1 VVPRTPGCRVPHGER
16 ATHRVRPSSQPRPEE
31 REVAGPRWCCHG
43 SSRQRRLGLE
53 PRVAVAWL
61 HVVLS
66 PRPAGRVLF
75 VTKLQG
81 LLGLDLDEAVSHVT
95 ILTRYGVPSRGYIA
109 CLARAFSRGPIEF
122 VGDLDPLDLTVFL
135 SLASRL
141 RAFRKVVRYVGVD
154 SQWIERCRRYAKG
167 SGSLPLIRMSGF
179 EVAHWAL
186 LKATDVAWERIVGF
200 QAFEVLNQGFKLE
213 LEGATNPN
221 IYSATLSAELTEVL
235 FASRPRSPK
244 D

>member
-1 VVPRTPGCRVPHGER
+1 LKPRDL
-16 ATHRVRPSSQPRPEE
+16 PE
-31 REVAGPRWCCHG
+31 AAL
-43 SSRQRRLGLE
+43 RRLLRAVTGLAGKE
-53 PRVAVAWL
+53 DWDWSPESPWPGL
-61 HVVLS
+61 QVVLS